1 MLNANELQPLSFD
14 EKPGIKPL
22 SIQRKTCP
30 VPGEHPTIS
39 RDSEYKRNGTLSL
52 LAGIDLVTGEVI
64 GSIEERHRSREFVD
78 FLKKLDAH

>member
-1 MLNANELQPLSFD
+1 M
-14 EKPGIKPL
+14 
-22 SIQRKTCP
+22 
-30 VPGEHPTIS
+30 PGEHPTIS